1 VVPPRAGGFTP
12 ATNTTAAIRHRL
24 PGFLGRTFRHISRVL
39 TARGTQV
46 VHISADGAHGTHSDA
61 EIRLLRLTGARH
73 PDLFQGEQGLLRM
86 GDMGGY
92 WNFWLFA
99 RGDRGSVAHEWSGRP
114 MPEPYIQTF
123 QAHIMIGGT

>member
-1 VVPPRAGGFTP
+1 MKLYAIGFTKKSAP
-12 ATNTTAAIRHRL
+12 EPTRIAPPWAGCVGRL
-24 PGFLGRTFRHISRVL
+24 RR
-39 TARGTQV
+39 
-46 VHISADGAHGTHSDA
+46 DDA
-61 EIRLLRLTGARH
+61 
-73 PDLFQGEQGLLRM
+73 GEQGLLRM